1 MSVNPIVQ
9 PQALDPEQLPLLKA
23 MLEQRLRALESME
36 AAPAVEGELPVS
48 EVESSPL
55 DRATVRLLNDL
66 SREAAGHHAAE
77 LHMLRHA
84 LAKFEDGSYGLC
96 EVCGQPIGASRL
108 LARPEAR
115 LCIACQTRSERN
127 PRA

>member
-1 MSVNPIVQ
+1 MDTPD
-9 PQALDPEQLPLLKA
+9 LEQLALLKA
-23 MLEQRLRALESME
+23 MLEQRLQELENVE
-36 AAPAVEGELPVS
+36 APPAFDVDMPAP

-77 LHMLRHA
+77 VQVLRRA
-84 LAKFEDGSYGLC
+84 LAKFEDDSYGLC
-96 EVCGQPIGASRL
+96 EGCGQPITPSRL

-115 LCIACQTRSERN
+115 LCIACQTRAEKK
-127 PRA
+127 

>member
-1 MSVNPIVQ
+1 MTVNPTVQ
-9 PQALDPEQLPLLKA
+9 SGGTDADLLARLKS
-23 MLEQRLRALESME
+23 MLEQRLQALESVE
-36 AAPAVEGELPVS
+36 APPASEAELPVS

-77 LHMLRHA
+77 VQVLRHA

-96 EVCGQPIGASRL
+96 EMCGQPIGESRL

-115 LCIACQTRSERN
+115 LCIACQTRVERT
-127 PRA
+127 